1 MAKQRGIN
9 THVFINGYDFSN
21 YFKSFKG
28 GASVDALD
36 ATAFQDTAKA
46 YLVSAFQMGKMDLE
60 GFYASDQATADQI
73 DDILRP
79 KLGNETKNVV
89 TVAPISA
96 NTLGNYCFMASA
108 DLLNLNVDDI
118 ADGLVMETANFQ
130 SSSGLESGVILQVK
144 TSLTA
149 TGNGSSVDNT
159 AATTNGGA
167 GHLHVFS
174 KSGTSPT
181 LDVKIQHSTDN
192 STWVDLITFTQAT
205 DITSERITVAA
216 GTTVRRYLR
225 AIRTIGGTSTPTFS
239 VAVSFARH

>member
-130 SSSGLESGVILQVK
+130 S
-144 TSLTA
+144 
-149 TGNGSSVDNT
+149 
-159 AATTNGGA
+159 
-167 GHLHVFS
+167 
-174 KSGTSPT
+174 
-181 LDVKIQHSTDN
+181 
-192 STWVDLITFTQAT
+192 
-205 DITSERITVAA
+205 
-216 GTTVRRYLR
+216 
-225 AIRTIGGTSTPTFS
+225 
-239 VAVSFARH
+239 